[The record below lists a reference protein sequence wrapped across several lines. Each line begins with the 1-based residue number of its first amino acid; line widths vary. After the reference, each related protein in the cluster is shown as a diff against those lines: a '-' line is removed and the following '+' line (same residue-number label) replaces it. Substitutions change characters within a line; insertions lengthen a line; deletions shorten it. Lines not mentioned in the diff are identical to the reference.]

1 MNVRRLGRTFSKEN
15 RFLALRSAGLLSRC
29 ASGSLPTSRLE
40 RSRWGGGRLSQP
52 IILCVADNTHNRD
65 IRAISWSLKH
75 RWRHW
80 LCKRVKSAYACQ

>member
-29 ASGSLPTSRLE
+29 ASGSLPTIRLE

-75 RWRHW
+75 RWRH
-80 LCKRVKSAYACQ
+80 